1 MLIDSDELIQ
11 YFESA
16 CNICKDKGTKYC
28 DRYCFVGDV
37 VDMIKSFIEYKTVNS
52 AK

>member
-28 DRYCFVGDV
+28 DRHCFVGDV
-37 VDMIKSFIEYKTVNS
+37 VVMINSFIEYKTSNS

>member
-11 YFESA
+11 YFESD

-28 DRYCFVGDV
+28 DRYCFVGDA
-37 VDMIKSFIEYKTVNS
+37 VDIIKRFIDYKNNNS

>member
-1 MLIDSDELIQ
+1 MQIDSEELIK
-11 YFESA
+11 YIESG

-28 DRYCFVGDV
+28 DRYCFVGDA
-37 VDMIKSFIEYKTVNS
+37 VDIIVSFIDYKNANS